1 MHVPLTSLLVAGTV
15 LCSCGPADHSIT
27 RGADGEN
34 DWSRRLAAAVP
45 VGTSADSARS
55 TMERNGFACGAIAG
69 TVADLQCDKTSP
81 RRGVVQRRWRAL
93 LSADRGRVIAV
104 RAVTALETP

>member
-1 MHVPLTSLLVAGTV
+1 MHVPLTSFVVAGIV

-45 VGTSADSARS
+45 VGTSADAARS
-55 TMERNGFACGAIAG
+55 TMERNGFGCRAIAA
-69 TVADLQCDKTSP
+69 TVADLQCDKTSA
-81 RRGVVQRRWRAL
+81 RRGAVQRRWRAL
-93 LSADRGRVIAV
+93 LSVDRGHVTAV
-104 RAVTALETP
+104 RAVTALDAP